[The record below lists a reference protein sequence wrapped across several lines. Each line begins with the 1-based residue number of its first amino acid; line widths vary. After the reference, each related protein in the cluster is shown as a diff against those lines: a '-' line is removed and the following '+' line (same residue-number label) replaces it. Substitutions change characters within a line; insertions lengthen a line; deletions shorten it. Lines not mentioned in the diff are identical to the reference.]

1 MVAKPLIRT
10 CFVLIAVFGRNPIAS
25 AQVTVTIPIQPT
37 ATITSQELPKMT
49 TPKALQDLMR
59 IDDYRQTDLTQ
70 STQNFELLYA
80 QGNKAQ
86 KELSQWLQQMA
97 WISQGTPMIPAQK
110 SVERARTKIETELNG
125 QVNQITDIAR
135 GTLVLKDIESLLT
148 AYTWLAQRADIL
160 EVKNRFKA
168 PAQSGYRDM
177 KCLVRLPK
185 TQHIAEV
192 QLHLEGI
199 ANIKN
204 GVEHQIYETI
214 QHIERRANKDNRILS
229 ETEIQRIT
237 LLREHS
243 QRLYKTAWRRY
254 QSVQAA

>member
-25 AQVTVTIPIQPT
+25 AQVTVTIPIQST
-37 ATITSQELPKMT
+37 TTITSQELPKMT

-70 STQNFELLYA
+70 STQNFEQLYTQGHQA
-80 QGNKAQ
+80 QN
-86 KELSQWLQQMA
+86 ELSQWLHQIA
-97 WISQGTPMIPAQK
+97 WVSQGTPMIPAPK
-110 SVERARTKIETELNG
+110 SVERARIKIETELNG
-125 QVNQITDIAR
+125 QVNRITDIAR

-148 AYTWLAQRADIL
+148 AYTWLAQRVDIL

-177 KCLVRLPK
+177 KCLVRLPES
-185 TQHIAEV
+185 QHIAEL

-214 QHIERRANKDNRILS
+214 QHIERRATKDNRALS
-229 ETEIQRIT
+229 ETETQRIA
-237 LLREHS
+237 LLRGHS
-243 QRLYKTAWRRY
+243 QKLYQTAWQQY
-254 QSVQAA
+254 QTVAAA